1 MLIEDGFNE
10 VLNHLSMRILI
21 NIAPPNNSMKKTIV
35 FLWCYVFLCS
45 LVLHAQSPD
54 TPTHLVIHQN
64 NGNSI
69 SILLSDKPKITFP
82 KEYTE
87 ILYIETTENTYRFMM
102 ARSLYSIFFTNKDA
116 IVEKTNVN
124 ENAIKQQ
131 GDQLCFSTSK
141 PNTHI
146 SITDIN
152 GTTIMSKDID
162 SGEFYYPLS
171 DLSAGIYIAKINNT
185 TIKFIKR

>member
-69 SILLSDKPKITFP
+69 SILLRDKPKITFP
-82 KEYTE
+82 YDDKNKLQITSLNGVYEFGCSNLKNIYYISE
-87 ILYIETTENTYRFMM
+87 ISGVKDNVAVDDNVET
-102 ARSLYSIFFTNKDA
+102 
-116 IVEKTNVN
+116 
-124 ENAIKQQ
+124 Q
-131 GDQLCFSTSK
+131 GDKLCFYTSK
-141 PNTHI
+141 PNAHI
-146 SITDIN
+146 SIVDVKGNI
-152 GTTIMSKDID
+152 IMSEKID
-162 SGEFYYPLS
+162 SGCFYYPLS
-171 DLSAGIYIAKINNT
+171 NLLSGTYIAKINDT

>member
-21 NIAPPNNSMKKTIV
+21 NIAPPNNSMKKTTV

-64 NGNSI
+64 DGNSI
-69 SILLSDKPKITFP
+69 SILLKDKPKITFP
-82 KEYTE
+82 YDDKNKLQIT
-87 ILYIETTENTYRFMM
+87 
-102 ARSLYSIFFTNKDA
+102 SLNGVYEFGCSDLKNIYCISKTSGINIGSIKDEM
-116 IVEKTNVN
+116 VE
-124 ENAIKQQ
+124 QQ

-141 PNTHI
+141 SNTHI
-146 SITDIN
+146 SITDIKGN
-152 GTTIMSKDID
+152 TIMSKTIN
-162 SGEFYYPLS
+162 SGNYYYPLS
-171 DLSAGIYIAKINNT
+171 ELVSGTYIAKINNT